1 MELNLDELD
10 LTAAESTTFEKSRRS
25 WLFTSMPLFSLEKV
39 FCDQTPQGGTWG
51 VQGGQNEVPCFQLA
65 CYYWPESDEHTPFLR
80 VSVGQAQTVLTMPPM
95 NGGNNP
101 PGPLWGQRV
110 YAASCA
116 LVVLEAKQVG
126 PTR

>member
-1 MELNLDELD
+1 MISHIHAPFLLG
-10 LTAAESTTFEKSRRS
+10 ESLLRS
-25 WLFTSMPLFSLEKV
+25 GAP
-39 FCDQTPQGGTWG
+39 GGHLG

-95 NGGNNP
+95 NGGNNL

-126 PTR
+126 STR